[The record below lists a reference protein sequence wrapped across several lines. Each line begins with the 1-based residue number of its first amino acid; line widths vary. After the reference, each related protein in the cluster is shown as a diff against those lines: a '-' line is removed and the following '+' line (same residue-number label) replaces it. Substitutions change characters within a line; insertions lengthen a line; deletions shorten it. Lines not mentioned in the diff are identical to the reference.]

1 MAFWTSAGVE
11 PKRNFRFRVQF
22 NSLNADDSAVIE
34 GILWWAKTVTTP
46 SFDLGETE
54 HHYLGGKY
62 YFPGKVSWSEVT
74 MTLVDPISPDAV
86 GVMNQILINSGYMVP
101 IGTADSQYHTI
112 SKNRSINAGLADIK
126 IEILK
131 SDGAVVEQ
139 WTLNQ
144 PFIKSAKFGDLDYS
158 NEDLRTVDLTIRYDW
173 ATCTFPAG
181 HPDFASEETYF
192 SVGETPAAGPNYSP
206 TAAGNNIPY
215 EDDFGSDTQ
224 RLNGFLDQQ
233 RSP

>member
-22 NSLNADDSAVIE
+22 LSENSGDGNTVID

-46 SFDLGETE
+46 SFDVGEQE

-62 YFPGKVSWSEVT
+62 YFPGKVSWSEVS

-101 IGTADSQYHTI
+101 QSIEDSQFHTI
-112 SKNRSINAGLADIK
+112 SKNRSIAAGLQLIV

-131 SDGAVVEQ
+131 ADGAVVEK

-173 ATCTFPAG
+173 ATCTFPET
-181 HPDFASEETYF
+181 HPDFAQETTYF
-192 SVGETPAAGPNYSP
+192 EVGKNPGSGPNYSP
-206 TAAGNNIPY
+206 DNNGKEIPNNPKY
-215 EDDFGSDTQ
+215 GSPQ
-224 RLNGFLDQQ
+224 
-233 RSP
+233 

>member
-22 NSLNADDSAVIE
+22 LSENGGDGNTVID

-46 SFDLGETE
+46 SFDVGEQE

-62 YFPGKVSWSEVT
+62 YFPGKVSWSEVS

-101 IGTADSQYHTI
+101 QSIEDSQFHTI
-112 SKNRSINAGLADIK
+112 SKNRSIAAGLQLIV

-131 SDGAVVEQ
+131 ADGAVVEK

-173 ATCTFPAG
+173 ATCTFPDT
-181 HPDFASEETYF
+181 HPDFAQETTYF
-192 SVGETPAAGPNYSP
+192 EVGKNPGSGPNYSP
-206 TAAGNNIPY
+206 DNNGKEIPNNPKY
-215 EDDFGSDTQ
+215 GSQ
-224 RLNGFLDQQ
+224 
-233 RSP
+233 

>member
-22 NSLNADDSAVIE
+22 LSENSGDGNTVID

-46 SFDLGETE
+46 SFDVGEQE

-62 YFPGKVSWSEVT
+62 YFPGKVSWSEVS

-101 IGTADSQYHTI
+101 QSIEDSQFHTI
-112 SKNRSINAGLADIK
+112 SKNRSIAAGLQLIV

-131 SDGAVVEQ
+131 ADGAVVEK

-173 ATCTFPAG
+173 ATCTFPDT
-181 HPDFASEETYF
+181 HPDFAQETTYF
-192 SVGETPAAGPNYSP
+192 EVGKNPGSGPNYSP
-206 TAAGNNIPY
+206 DNNGKEIPNNPKY
-215 EDDFGSDTQ
+215 GSQ
-224 RLNGFLDQQ
+224 
-233 RSP
+233 

>member
-22 NSLNADDSAVIE
+22 LSENSGDGNTVID

-46 SFDLGETE
+46 SFDVGEQE

-62 YFPGKVSWSEVT
+62 YFPGKVSWSEVS

-101 IGTADSQYHTI
+101 QSIEDSQFHTI
-112 SKNRSINAGLADIK
+112 SKNRSIAAGLQLIV

-131 SDGAVVEQ
+131 ADGAVVEK

-173 ATCTFPAG
+173 ATCTFPETN
-181 HPDFASEETYF
+181 PDFAQETTYF
-192 SVGETPAAGPNYSP
+192 EVGKNPGSGPNYSP
-206 TAAGNNIPY
+206 DNNGKEIPNNPKY
-215 EDDFGSDTQ
+215 GSPQ
-224 RLNGFLDQQ
+224 
-233 RSP
+233 

>member
-11 PKRNFRFRVQF
+11 PKRNFRFRIQF
-22 NSLNADDSAVIE
+22 VSNNASGNSVIE

-101 IGTADSQYHTI
+101 ENTDPDQFHTI
-112 SKNRSINAGLADIK
+112 SKNASIDAGLQLIV
-126 IEILK
+126 IEVLK
-131 SDGAVVEQ
+131 ADGAVVEK

-173 ATCTFPAG
+173 ATCTFPET
-181 HPDFASEETYF
+181 HPDFQQEETF
-192 SVGETPAAGPNYSP
+192 FNVGDNPSEGPDYTP
-206 TAAGNNIPY
+206 NNEGRNIDNDPS
-215 EDDFGSDTQ
+215 FGS
-224 RLNGFLDQQ
+224 
-233 RSP
+233 

>member
-22 NSLNADDSAVIE
+22 LSENANGGNSVID

-46 SFDLGETE
+46 SFDVGENE

-62 YFPGKVSWSEVT
+62 YFPGKVSWSEVS

-101 IGTADSQYHTI
+101 QSTEDGQFHTI
-112 SKNRSINAGLADIK
+112 SKNRSIAAGLQLIV

-131 SDGAVVEQ
+131 ADGAVVEK

-173 ATCTFPAG
+173 ATCTFPET
-181 HPDFASEETYF
+181 HPDFGQETTYF
-192 SVGETPAAGPNYSP
+192 EAGTKPAAGPNYSP
-206 TAAGNNIPY
+206 DNNGDDIPN
-215 EDDFGSDTQ
+215 DPNFGS
-224 RLNGFLDQQ
+224 
-233 RSP
+233 

>member
-22 NSLNADDSAVIE
+22 LSENSGDGNTVID

-46 SFDLGETE
+46 SFDVGEQE

-62 YFPGKVSWSEVT
+62 YFPGKVSWSEVS

-101 IGTADSQYHTI
+101 QSIEDSQFHTI
-112 SKNRSINAGLADIK
+112 SKNRSIAAGLQLIV

-131 SDGAVVEQ
+131 ADGAVVEK

-173 ATCTFPAG
+173 ATCTFPDT
-181 HPDFASEETYF
+181 HPDFAQETTYF
-192 SVGETPAAGPNYSP
+192 EVGKNPGSGPNYSP
-206 TAAGNNIPY
+206 DNNGKEIPNNPKY
-215 EDDFGSDTQ
+215 GSPQ
-224 RLNGFLDQQ
+224 
-233 RSP
+233 